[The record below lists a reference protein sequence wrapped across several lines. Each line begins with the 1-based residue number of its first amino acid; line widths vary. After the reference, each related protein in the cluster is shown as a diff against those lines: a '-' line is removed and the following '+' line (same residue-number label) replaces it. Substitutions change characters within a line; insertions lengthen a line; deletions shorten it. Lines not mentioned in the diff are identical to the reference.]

1 MRIRKILRIAV
12 DSCAALT
19 MPFARLADVRFR
31 GLTTEHAMGTG
42 RIRAAAMLLLFIG
55 LLPPAVVYAQE
66 SGRAW
71 TTSVN
76 GAGTFNTLA
85 EAESRIRAQYGAD
98 LVLKAQQTEDG
109 NTALTY
115 WRGRKGPN
123 SGPWSYS
130 MLPGS
135 GASYPT
141 EQESLEDALN
151 WYRQWNPCPVVAT
164 SDGSWVSKR
173 SWADGQSDYEEKVY
187 KIEHYNEYSGNECK
201 RKEVATNTMS
211 RSRNISCPSTFSWS
225 NQDWGCVSSTRGY
238 IYSKQL
244 LACSPCSHVGD
255 PVDVTTGE
263 LYESE
268 QDFDL
273 GWVSFT
279 RYYHSGTS
287 IALSGLGNG
296 SWTHS
301 HNLQISFR
309 DGNPVGLIRGNGAQV
324 GFRASG
330 GAFEANDGSGDR
342 IESDGAGNWVLE
354 QSDRTLVFDA
364 KGRLVGQWMESGS
377 ALSYAYDAAGRLISI
392 KNESGR
398 SIDFQYA
405 NAYGEAQISA
415 IRIAGTVLVSYTY
428 LNGKLASASY
438 PGAGAR
444 TYQYDDARFAAHLT
458 SIKAEDSRL
467 YGAFVYDA
475 KGRVLSSEHANGA
488 DRTEFTYTAQGGAV
502 AKDALGHETN
512 YELTASSPTNLPRKL
527 SNVSDGVASTS
538 RTYNDE
544 STDFRRRLKTVNR
557 NDVQTSYGYS
567 ESELDGQAVKI
578 ETIEEAV
585 GKPEKR
591 TTVTYRD
598 LATNRFLLSEAGN
611 RKTRIARNSRMQPTQ
626 VTAMDAATG
635 ESRTTTYTYCE
646 QADVT
651 AGTCPLIGLVI
662 KVDGPRTDVSDITT
676 YTYRASDEPTC
687 ASNPA
692 ACPYRKG
699 DVWKVARRVSD
710 TLSLVEETLRYDSAG
725 RPLSVKDANGVI
737 TDYEYTSRGQLAARK
752 LRGADNATEADDQI
766 ARIEYWPTGLV
777 KKITDPTGASSSF
790 AYDAAQRLTD
800 IADQD
805 GNTVHYS
812 LDNAGNRKTE
822 EVKTAA
828 GVTKRSLSRT
838 YNALGQMESRSD
850 ADPTPNVTR
859 YTYNKN
865 GGLETATD
873 PLAHRARQQYDALDR
888 LKNTLED
895 ETGLRVAT
903 SYEYDA
909 LDNLTK
915 VTDSRQ
921 KTTTY
926 TYNAFGEVIQEVSPD
941 RKTTTYTYD
950 SAGNLKTKTDARNV
964 KWEYSYDALNRLAR
978 IYTATGNREQ
988 LWSYD
993 NCGSYGKGRLCA
1005 TGIIG
1010 TNVLFD
1016 YDRFGNIRSRQDQIT
1031 GKEGAGVRSAYYTY
1045 YTYDIAGRLTAIQY
1059 PNGMKVGYGYDE
1071 DVPTSMKVTIGAVES
1086 NVVAGAVY
1094 EPFGPAS
1101 GWTYGNGLKRL
1112 IGYNK
1117 DGQPDAISVDNGPLQ
1132 SLTYAFDGN
1141 NRIDK
1146 ITNAGNPGT
1155 TQDYD
1160 YDGVSR
1166 LQQFSTGFN
1175 DTLTYTYDGTGNR
1188 TKMVLSG
1195 KSSRTD
1201 VYAVESDSNR
1211 LSSISGGQAVA
1222 FGYDTAGNT
1231 TSAYGL
1237 ALTYNGFNRLQSVS
1251 RNGVQV
1257 AAYQYNVFNERTFKT
1272 APQGDFRY
1280 VYTPDSRLLSEHQDN
1295 GDIWTN
1301 YLWFGGEL
1309 VGLVRNGQIYY
1320 VHNDHLGRPEIATDA
1335 AKAVKWRANNYA
1347 FNRSIGQ
1354 DTIGGLNVGFPG
1366 QYYDAETGFWY
1377 NINRYYDS
1385 NTGNY
1390 LQVDP
1395 IGLAGGINPYNY
1407 VGGDPV
1413 DLVDP
1418 LGLWGAGPGQQ
1429 YGPGYSNNADRSNY
1443 QFPRL
1448 YRIRYKPNDS
1458 TILPVPGLVGNI
1470 RCLQMCLGMQLTITG
1485 GSEGK
1490 PYHAGRNHPEGKA
1503 CDFGCNSNPALC
1515 RLPNNNVASCAAS
1528 CGFTN
1533 GLRHAPDHWHLATA
1547 PGDRVP
1553 PLQAESLNTANAANA
1568 FTAPRR
1574 FIPPFFS
1581 E

>member
-1 MRIRKILRIAV
+1 MRTIQRIAV
-12 DSCAALT
+12 VLCMLPTAYFVRQAGMRLCREHPERAKGAWRVIKAAT
-19 MPFARLADVRFR
+19 
-31 GLTTEHAMGTG
+31 
-42 RIRAAAMLLLFIG
+42 ILLLMA
-55 LLPPAVVYAQE
+55 LLPAAGVFAQE

-76 GAGTFNTLA
+76 GAGTFNSLPEA
-85 EAESRIRAQYGAD
+85 EAVIRGHYAPD
-98 LVLKAQQTEDG
+98 LVMKSQQTEDG
-109 NTALTY
+109 NTTLTY
-115 WRGRKGPN
+115 WRGRKSPETGA
-123 SGPWSYS
+123 WRYRRIA
-130 MLPGS
+130 PG
-135 GASYPT
+135 GEAYFPT
-141 EQESLEDALN
+141 EQESVDEIVQYWSQFRD
-151 WYRQWNPCPVVAT
+151 CPVSVT
-164 SDGSWVSKR
+164 SEGGWVSVGM
-173 SWADGQSDYEEKVY
+173 WPDGQSNYEVKVY
-187 KIEHYNEYSGNECK
+187 KVGHYNDGGNGRECTRHVVDTNNMYRK
-201 RKEVATNTMS
+201 RD
-211 RSRNISCPSTFSWS
+211 ISCPSTFSWD
-225 NQDWGCVSSTRGY
+225 NGEWGCVNSARGY

-244 LACSPCSHVGD
+244 LACNPCSHVGD

-268 QDFDL
+268 EDFDL
-273 GWVSFT
+273 GWIAFA

-287 IALSGLGNG
+287 TAQSGLGNG

-301 HNLQISFR
+301 HNLQISFK

-324 GFRASG
+324 GFHAWG
-330 GAFEANDGSGDR
+330 GAFEANDGSGDK

-354 QSDRTLVFDA
+354 QSDRTLAFNT
-364 KGRLVGQWMESGS
+364 KGRLAGQWMEDGS

-415 IRIAGTVLVSYTY
+415 IKIAGTVLVSYTY

-438 PGAGAR
+438 PGAGTR
-444 TYQYDDARFAAHLT
+444 TYQYGDARFATHLT
-458 SIKAEDSRL
+458 NIKAEDSRL
-467 YGAFVYDA
+467 YSTFVYDA

-488 DRTEFTYTAQGGAV
+488 DRTELTYTAQGGAL

-512 YELTASSPTNLPRKL
+512 YGLTASSPTNLPRKV
-527 SNVSDGVASTS
+527 SIVSDGIASTS
-538 RTYNDE
+538 WTYNDE
-544 STDFRRRLKTVNR
+544 STDFRRRLKSVNR

-567 ESELDGQAVKI
+567 ESTLDGQAVGV
-578 ETIEEAV
+578 TTTEEAV
-585 GKPEKR
+585 GRPEKR
-591 TTVTYRD
+591 TTITYRD
-598 LATNRFLLSEAGN
+598 LATNRLLLSESGN
-611 RKTRIARNSRMQPTQ
+611 RKTRIVRNGRLQPTQ
-626 VTAMDAATG
+626 VTVTDAATG

-646 QADVT
+646 QADVAT
-651 AGTCPLIGLVI
+651 GACPLIGLVI

-676 YTYRASDEPTC
+676 YTYRASDEATC

-710 TLSLVEETLRYDSAG
+710 ALSLVEETLRYDSAG
-725 RPLSVKDANGVI
+725 RPLSVKDANGVV

-790 AYDAAQRLTD
+790 TYDAAQRLTD

-805 GNTVHYS
+805 GNTVHYA

-828 GVTKRSLSRT
+828 GVPKRSLSRT
-838 YNALGQMESRSD
+838 YNALGQVESQSD
-850 ADPTPNVTR
+850 ADPTPNVAR

-873 PLAHRARQQYDALDR
+873 PLAHRARQEYDALDR
-888 LKNTLED
+888 LKSTLED
-895 ETGLRVAT
+895 ETGLRAET
-903 SYEYDA
+903 GYEYDG

-915 VTDSRQ
+915 VIDPRQ
-921 KTTTY
+921 KATTY

-941 RKTTTYTYD
+941 RKTTAYTYD
-950 SAGNLKTKTDARNV
+950 SAGNLKTRTDARNV
-964 KWEYSYDALNRLAR
+964 KWEYTYDALNRLTR

-993 NCGSYGKGRLCA
+993 NCGSFGKGRLCA
-1005 TGIIG
+1005 TGIVG

-1016 YDRFGNIRSRQDQIT
+1016 YDRFGNIRLRQDQIT
-1031 GKEGAGVRSAYYTY
+1031 GKEGAGVRSAYYAY
-1045 YTYDIAGRLTAIQY
+1045 YTYDVAGRLTAIQY
-1059 PNGMKVGYGYDE
+1059 PNGMKASYGYNE
-1071 DVPTSMKVTIGAVES
+1071 DVPTSMKVTIGTVE
-1086 NVVAGAVY
+1086 NNIVTGASY
-1094 EPFGPAS
+1094 EPFGPAN

-1117 DGQPDAISVDNGPLQ
+1117 DGQPDGISVDNGPLQ

-1141 NRIDK
+1141 NRVEK

-1195 KSSRTD
+1195 KSSRID
-1201 VYAVESDSNR
+1201 IYAIESDSNR
-1211 LSSISGGQAVA
+1211 LSSISGGQAAA
-1222 FGYDTAGNT
+1222 FGYDAAGNT

-1237 ALTYNGFNRLQSVS
+1237 TMAYNGFNRLQSVS
-1251 RNGVQV
+1251 RNGAQV

-1280 VYTPDSRLLSEHQDN
+1280 VYTPDSRLLGEHQDN

-1301 YLWFGGEL
+1301 YLWFGDEL

-1320 VHNDHLGRPEIATDA
+1320 THNDHLGRPEIVTDA

-1347 FNRSIGQ
+1347 FNRSIAQ
-1354 DTIGGLNVGFPG
+1354 DAIGGLNVGFPG
-1366 QYYDAETGFWY
+1366 QYYDAETGLWY

-1385 NTGNY
+1385 NTGKY
-1390 LQVDP
+1390 LQADP
-1395 IGLAGGINPYNY
+1395 IGLEGGINLYAYVSSDPVNLVDLFGLQQDHHVVPREVYKQFDLSKDARYVFKNSTVPTRVHYYDTGHRKYSAAVKNLVENFLKKNNINPREMTLGQAQECVEEVKKSKAADIKNYLDFLKAGGGLFRSPSGVPIINICPLCDPNY
-1407 VGGDPV
+1407 VE
-1413 DLVDP
+1413 
-1418 LGLWGAGPGQQ
+1418 
-1429 YGPGYSNNADRSNY
+1429 
-1443 QFPRL
+1443 
-1448 YRIRYKPNDS
+1448 
-1458 TILPVPGLVGNI
+1458 
-1470 RCLQMCLGMQLTITG
+1470 M
-1485 GSEGK
+1485 
-1490 PYHAGRNHPEGKA
+1490 
-1503 CDFGCNSNPALC
+1503 
-1515 RLPNNNVASCAAS
+1515 
-1528 CGFTN
+1528 
-1533 GLRHAPDHWHLATA
+1533 LRQE
-1547 PGDRVP
+1547 
-1553 PLQAESLNTANAANA
+1553 QAEG
-1568 FTAPRR
+1568 RVY
-1574 FIPPFFS
+1574 
-1581 E
+1581 